1 MNALMNEAEWTA
13 LIQLIDDPD
22 EEIYQAVSKRI
33 LGYGKSA
40 IPHLEQLWESSEQ
53 PEHQRRIDL
62 LIRHIHFEEVRIQF
76 ERWQQAEYPELW
88 TGFLIL
94 DQLLHREDRAET
106 LNASLEQLRRNAWL
120 ELNQYLT
127 PLEQI
132 NVLSRVLFE
141 HSGFKGIDA
150 GRERIEHYFVGD
162 ILLKRSGNQMGL
174 GFLILVLA
182 EKLDLPIQALQ
193 IPGLFVLGSPNL
205 LSVQP
210 KTGIDSIDF
219 YLDPQTGELFGR
231 IEIEQFLRRVHQPM
245 DDAYFIPLSN
255 PELVGIWL
263 KKVQEQAQDG
273 GDQALA
279 EQIDQLLQ
287 RS

>member
-1 MNALMNEAEWTA
+1 MNLLMNEAEWTA
-13 LIQLIDDPD
+13 LVQLIDDPD

-33 LGYGKSA
+33 IGYGKSA
-40 IPHLEQLWESSEQ
+40 IPHLEQLWENSEQ
-53 PEHQRRIDL
+53 SEHQHRIDV
-62 LIRHIHFEEVRIQF
+62 LIRNIHFEEVRERF
-76 ERWQQAEYPELW
+76 ERWQQAEHPDLW

-94 DQLLHREDRAET
+94 DQLIHHEDRSEE
-106 LNASLEQLRRNAWL
+106 LNSSLEQLRRNAWL
-120 ELNQYLT
+120 ELNLYLT

-141 HSGFKGIDA
+141 HNGFKGIDA
-150 GRERIEHYFVGD
+150 GRERIEHSFVGD
-162 ILLKRSGNQMGL
+162 ILLKRNGNQLGL

-182 EKLDLPIQALQ
+182 EKLDLPLEALQ

-205 LSVQP
+205 LSPHP

-219 YLDPQTGELFGR
+219 YMDPQTGELFGR
-231 IEIEQFLRRVHQPM
+231 IEIEQFLRRVHLPL
-245 DDAYFIPLSN
+245 DDTYFTPRTN

-263 KKVQEQAQDG
+263 KKVQEQAQEI
-273 GDQALA
+273 GDQLMVA
-279 EQIDQLLQ
+279 QIHQLLP